1 MTLRYDIVDAIA
13 GPMAV
18 VMMGDALAAI
28 VWTGEGRRWM
38 ELLPPRLQPAAMKRP
53 PVRDHEAVRPA
64 REWLTAYFAGER
76 LTFADYAGPLD
87 SGGTDFQRAVWNA
100 LKTIPYGQTC
110 SYGDVARMVGS
121 PGAVRAVG
129 AANGANPIPV
139 IVPCHRVIGAD
150 GKLTGFTGGLWRK
163 KKLLALE
170 QGGVL
175 FAES

>member
-1 MTLRYDIVDAIA
+1 MLRYDIVDSIA
-13 GPMAV
+13 GSMAV
-18 VMMGDALAAI
+18 VMNDTALAAI
-28 VWTGEGRRWM
+28 VWTAEDRPWL
-38 ELLPPRLQPAAMKRP
+38 EYLPARLQALAMAEP
-53 PVRDHEAVRPA
+53 PERDRVITEPIRT
-64 REWLTAYFAGER
+64 WLGSYFAGER
-76 LTFADYAGPLD
+76 LTAADYDGAFDP
-87 SGGTDFQRAVWNA
+87 GGTDFQRAVWDA

-110 SYGDVARMVGS
+110 SYGDIAKIVGS

-139 IVPCHRVIGAD
+139 LVPCHRVIGAD

-175 FAES
+175 FAEG